1 MRDHKELERDV
12 SLVMDVFDQV
22 VEEFQIV
29 KMNSPQQTNTL
40 TYNGWGSGDK
50 VRTLSF
56 KYSVTTPTR
65 SDMENKVRSFIMRD
79 KLR

>member
-40 TYNGWGSGDK
+40 SYNGWGSGDK

-65 SDMENKVRSFIMRD
+65 KDIESKVRSYVMGV